1 MANDWYETM
10 EDNVKWVVKT
20 AKSVDELAELSE
32 GLENDG
38 WLVRTISV
46 EQLSIL
52 ASKKMERLDD

>member
-1 MANDWYETM
+1 MVNDWYETM
-10 EDNVKWVVKT
+10 EANVKWVVKT

-38 WLVRTISV
+38 WMVRTISV

-52 ASKKMERLDD
+52 ASKKLERLDD

>member
-1 MANDWYETM
+1 MTDWYETM

-20 AKSVDELAELSE
+20 AKSVEELAELSE

-52 ASKKMERLDD
+52 ASKKLERLDD

>member
-52 ASKKMERLDD
+52 ASKKLERLDD

>member
-20 AKSVDELAELSE
+20 AKSVEELAELSE

-38 WLVRTISV
+38 WMVRTISV

>member
-10 EDNVKWVVKT
+10 ESNVKWVVKT
-20 AKSVDELAELSE
+20 AKSVAELAELSE

-38 WLVRTISV
+38 WMVRTISV

-52 ASKKMERLDD
+52 ASKKLERLDD

>member
-1 MANDWYETM
+1 MTDWYETM

-20 AKSVDELAELSE
+20 AKSVEELAELSE

-38 WLVRTISV
+38 WMVRTISV

-52 ASKKMERLDD
+52 ASKKLERLDD

>member
-1 MANDWYETM
+1 MTDWYETM

-20 AKSVDELAELSE
+20 AKSVAELSE

-52 ASKKMERLDD
+52 ASKKLERLDD

>member
-1 MANDWYETM
+1 MATDWYETM

-20 AKSVDELAELSE
+20 AKSVEELAELSE

-52 ASKKMERLDD
+52 ASKKLERLDD

>member
-1 MANDWYETM
+1 MVNDWYENM
-10 EDNVKWVVKT
+10 DANVKWVVKT
-20 AKSVDELAELSE
+20 AKSVEELAELSE

-38 WLVRTISV
+38 WKVRTISV